1 MKIKEQLKKF
11 RSMDKKELEKELNE
25 KIADLKEEIFNIRF
39 QLATSHSGDF
49 SKIRQN
55 KRMIARIKTITTEM
69 QTVKK

>member
-1 MKIKEQLKKF
+1 MKIREQLKKF
-11 RSMDKKELEKELNE
+11 RSMDEKELNE

-55 KRMIARIKTITTEM
+55 KRMIARIKTIITEK
-69 QTVKK
+69 QTVKN

>member
-1 MKIKEQLKKF
+1 MKIREQLNKF
-11 RSMDKKELEKELNE
+11 RSMTENELNE

-55 KRMIARIKTITTEM
+55 KRMIARIKTIITEK
-69 QTVKK
+69 QTVKN

>member
-11 RSMDKKELEKELNE
+11 RSMEPEELN
-25 KIADLKEEIFNIRF
+25 KTIADLKEEIFNIRF

-55 KRMIARIKTITTEM
+55 KRMIARIKTIMTEM

>member
-55 KRMIARIKTITTEM
+55 KRMIARIKTIMSEM

>member
-1 MKIKEQLKKF
+1 MKIKEQLKKI

-55 KRMIARIKTITTEM
+55 KRMIARIKTIMTEM

>member
-39 QLATSHSGDF
+39 QLATSRSGDF

-55 KRMIARIKTITTEM
+55 KRMIARIKTIMTEM

>member
-1 MKIKEQLKKF
+1 MKIREQLKKF

-55 KRMIARIKTITTEM
+55 KRMIARIKTIITEK
-69 QTVKK
+69 QTVKN

>member
-11 RSMDKKELEKELNE
+11 RSMDEKELNE

-39 QLATSHSGDF
+39 QLATSHSGEF

-55 KRMIARIKTITTEM
+55 KRMIARIKTIITEK
-69 QTVKK
+69 QTVKN

>member
-55 KRMIARIKTITTEM
+55 KRMIARIKTIMTEM

>member
-55 KRMIARIKTITTEM
+55 KRMSARIKTSMTEM

>member
-11 RSMDKKELEKELNE
+11 RSMDEKELNE

-39 QLATSHSGDF
+39 QLATSHSGEF

-55 KRMIARIKTITTEM
+55 KRMIARIKTIITEK
-69 QTVKK
+69 QTVEK

>member
-11 RSMDKKELEKELNE
+11 RSMDEKELNE

-39 QLATSHSGDF
+39 QLATSHSGEF

-55 KRMIARIKTITTEM
+55 KRMIMTEM
-69 QTVKK
+69 QTVKN

>member
-25 KIADLKEEIFNIRF
+25 KIAELKEEIFNIRF
-39 QLATSHSGDF
+39 QLATSHSGEF

-55 KRMIARIKTITTEM
+55 KRMIARIKTIITEK
-69 QTVKK
+69 QTVEK

>member
-11 RSMDKKELEKELNE
+11 RSMDEKELNE

-39 QLATSHSGDF
+39 QLATSHSGEF

-55 KRMIARIKTITTEM
+55 KRMIARIKTIMTEM

>member
-1 MKIKEQLKKF
+1 MKIKHKEQLKQF
-11 RSMDKKELEKELNE
+11 RSMKEKELNE
-25 KIADLKEEIFNIRF
+25 KIAELKEEIFNIRF

-55 KRMIARIKTITTEM
+55 KRMIARIKTIITEM